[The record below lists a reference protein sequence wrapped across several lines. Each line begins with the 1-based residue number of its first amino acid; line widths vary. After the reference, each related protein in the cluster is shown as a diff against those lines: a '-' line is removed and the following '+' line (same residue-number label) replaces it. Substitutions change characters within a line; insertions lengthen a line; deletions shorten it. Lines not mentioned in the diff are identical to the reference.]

1 MGVVTAESCF
11 GLRVRQRSGFL
22 GQHGDQLPPIP
33 AAVVSVGT
41 CPALCHPF
49 GFGDEPGGVV
59 RELLVHEMPRWSL
72 RRLGIVRIRLFRLH
86 IRFDPRPGPILRL
99 GSGRFL
105 KCTRGLADYEAV
117 APSTVPSY
125 DPRVIEQFAE
135 KLYRKASAF
144 VAGSVVVGGALG
156 AGFGAVPLT
165 SLGDAWPIPSM
176 FGFATLLAGAVC
188 GAVVGYVIGDT
199 RSFGYR
205 LQAQAALCQLQ
216 TERNTA
222 FVAAA
227 VSAARTTPKAP
238 QQQAAPAPPPAQPE
252 QPASPPVTPP
262 VSAARVA

>member
-1 MGVVTAESCF
+1 M
-11 GLRVRQRSGFL
+11 
-22 GQHGDQLPPIP
+22 
-33 AAVVSVGT
+33 
-41 CPALCHPF
+41 
-49 GFGDEPGGVV
+49 
-59 RELLVHEMPRWSL
+59 
-72 RRLGIVRIRLFRLH
+72 
-86 IRFDPRPGPILRL
+86 
-99 GSGRFL
+99 
-105 KCTRGLADYEAV
+105 
-117 APSTVPSY
+117 APSTLPSY

-165 SLGDAWPIPSM
+165 SLGEAWPVPSM
-176 FGFATLLAGAVC
+176 FGFATLLAGAIC

-227 VSAARTTPKAP
+227 VSAARATTKAP
-238 QQQAAPAPPPAQPE
+238 QQQQAPPAPPAAQPE
-252 QPASPPVTPP
+252 QPVSPPVTPP